1 MGGTY
6 EKVER
11 TGGLKAGE
19 QRMGLERKTGLQW
32 WRETGQSWCG
42 HKHEHFL
49 PSLLLHSYQT
59 PLGSLFRRVRPLWKS
74 RELSTHSHK
83 WEPGVSAASW
93 AAENGTAGA
102 WRAEFRLLLRTCLRA
117 CPGYLLD
124 FCILNFLIFLFMNSD
139 CSFIL
144 VKILSDPKV
153 YAFLLLFY
161 CITFMDFWK
170 MLSLLPIWNLFWSIV
185 TGGFCFQMIFP

>member
-42 HKHEHFL
+42 HKHEPFL

-93 AAENGTAGA
+93 AAENGTTGS

-124 FCILNFLIFLFMNSD
+124 FCILNFLIFYLWIQIVVSYLSK
-139 CSFIL
+139 SFLTPNYMHFCFYSI
-144 VKILSDPKV
+144 V
-153 YAFLLLFY
+153 LLL
-161 CITFMDFWK
+161 W
-170 MLSLLPIWNLFWSIV
+170 
-185 TGGFCFQMIFP
+185 IFEKC